1 MHNNLKQKITILTPC
16 FNEVENIEPLAEA
29 IIQVSKKIPEIT
41 INHLFIDNASTD
53 GTIEK
58 LRILAA
64 KYPHIQVILNNRNYG
79 HIRSPMHGLFQAEG
93 DAVVLMAS
101 DFQDPPELIL
111 DFISKLM
118 EGYKVV
124 IGIKESSDESVLF
137 SMVRNYYYSLINR
150 LSDTSLI
157 KNFTGFGLYD
167 REVIEILRSID
178 DPYPYFRGLISELG
192 FETAR
197 VNFKQPIRKRGI
209 TKNNF
214 YTLYDIALLGITNH
228 SKIPL
233 RLATF
238 SGFLIS
244 FFSLLVGFGYFLYK
258 LTFWDRFD
266 VGIAPLVIGIFFFA
280 AVQLFFIGIIGEYI
294 GSIHTQILNRP
305 LVIEKERINF

>member
-1 MHNNLKQKITILTPC
+1 MLNKLKRTITILMPC
-16 FNEVENIEPLAEA
+16 FNEVDNVDELVEA
-29 IIQVSKKIPEIT
+29 IIQVGKKIPEIK

-58 LRILAA
+58 LRILSA

-124 IGIKESSDESVLF
+124 IGIKESSDESVLL
-137 SMVRNYYYSLINR
+137 SMVRNFYYRLINR

-167 REVIEILRSID
+167 REVIEILRSIE

-228 SKIPL
+228 SKVPL

-238 SGFLIS
+238 SGFLFS
-244 FFSLLVGFGYFLYK
+244 FFSFLVGLGYFIYK
-258 LTFWDRFD
+258 LIFWDRFEL
-266 VGIAPLVIGIFFFA
+266 GMAPLVIGIFFFS
-280 AVQLFFIGIIGEYI
+280 AVQLFFIGIIGEYV
-294 GSIHTQILNRP
+294 GSIHTQTLKRP